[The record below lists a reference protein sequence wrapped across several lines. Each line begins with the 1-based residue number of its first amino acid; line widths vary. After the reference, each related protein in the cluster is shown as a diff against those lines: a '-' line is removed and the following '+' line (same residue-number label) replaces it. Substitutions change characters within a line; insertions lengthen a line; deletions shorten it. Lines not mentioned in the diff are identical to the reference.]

1 MLLFS
6 DNESNGKLKFGIK
19 EIDIMAVKGAIAKE
33 QVIKELL
40 TYFGER
46 AFKYD
51 KDIRVNCIEN
61 GEPVQIKIALTASK
75 VVVEQGGDA
84 AVPGSVAP
92 TVSAIPKSE
101 MIDFEAPAA
110 PAPVAAPTAE
120 EKQNIKELM
129 AKLGL

>member
-33 QVIKELL
+33 QVINELL

-61 GEPVQIKIALTASK
+61 GELVQIKLAFTAAKVAVEKDGDVALPS
-75 VVVEQGGDA
+75 
-84 AVPGSVAP
+84 AP
-92 TVSAIPKSE
+92 AIPKAE
-101 MIDFEAPAA
+101 MLDFSDDAAPMPA
-110 PAPVAAPTAE
+110 PAPAE
-120 EKQNIKELM
+120 PSAQEKQNIADLLK
-129 AKLGL
+129 AIGL